1 MVETPVLYIAY
12 ARPEYARQ
20 SFDAIKAVKPKK
32 LYFYSNIARADR
44 PDEIRRNNEVRA
56 MAKEVDW
63 DCELKTYFRD
73 DYVDIFPSLWSAI
86 DWVFANEEQA
96 IVLEEDAVATQ
107 GFFEYCEFMLKHYK
121 DEKDVWLISGN
132 NFTPEYSPK
141 GFDVFFS
148 RYAGIWGWAG
158 WRDRWE
164 KIDRKMTSYPTE
176 GKKALR
182 NYFGSRIQAW
192 QMGKRL
198 DSTYRKAQKDGPWDL
213 IFWYHMMVNNGK
225 FARPSAPLVTNVETY
240 GTNHDIRANLQKKTI
255 IASQREH
262 FFVSRIPDTI
272 SFCNSYDTRHYWKY
286 RFFGTIKRKTII
298 LINSVLISLKVKK
311 I

>member
-20 SFDAIKAVKPKK
+20 SFDAIKAAKPKK

-56 MAKEVDW
+56 MINEVDW
-63 DCELKTYFRD
+63 DCELRTFFRK
-73 DYVDIFPSLWSAI
+73 DYVEIFPSLWSAI

-121 DEKDVWLISGN
+121 DKKEVWLISGN

-141 GFDVFFS
+141 NLDVFFS

-158 WRDRWE
+158 WRDRWL
-164 KIDRKMTSYPTE
+164 KLDRRMTSYPTIGE
-176 GKKALR
+176 QVIR
-182 NYFGSRIQAW
+182 DYFGSSFQAW
-192 QMGKRL
+192 VMKKRL
-198 DSTYRKAQKDGPWDL
+198 DPTFRKAQIDGPWDL
-213 IFWYHMMVNNGK
+213 IFWYNVIVNKGK
-225 FARPSAPLVTNVETY
+225 FAKPSIPLVTNVETY
-240 GTNHDIRANLQKKTI
+240 GTNHDPNAYFGNKVITAITC
-255 IASQREH
+255 EH
-262 FFVSRIPDTI
+262 YPINRLPSSIE
-272 SFCNSYDTRHYWKY
+272 FCNSYDN
-286 RFFGTIKRKTII
+286 RFFLKVRVMETIKRRITIF
-298 LINSVLISLKVKK
+298 INKLLKKK
-311 I
+311 RKFN

>member
-20 SFDAIKAVKPKK
+20 SFDAIKAAKPKK

-56 MAKEVDW
+56 MVNEVDW
-63 DCELKTYFRD
+63 DCELRTYFRK
-73 DYVDIFPSLWSAI
+73 DYVEIFPSLWSAI

-96 IVLEEDAVATQ
+96 IVIEEDAVATN
-107 GFFEYCEFMLKHYK
+107 GFFEYCEFMLEHYK
-121 DEKDVWLISGN
+121 DQKDVWLISGN

-141 GFDVFFS
+141 NLDVFFS

-164 KIDRKMTSYPTE
+164 KMDRRMTSYPTE
-176 GKKALR
+176 GKKVLIE
-182 NYFGSRIQAW
+182 YFGSRVQAW

-198 DSTYRKAQKDGPWDL
+198 ESTYLKAQIDGPWDL
-213 IFWYHMMVNNGK
+213 IFWYNVMVNNGK
-225 FARPSAPLVTNVETY
+225 FVRPSRPLVTNVETY
-240 GTNHDIRANLQKKTI
+240 GTNHNPNAYLRKSIIKATI
-255 IASQREH
+255 CEH
-262 FFVSRIPDTI
+262 FPINKLPSTI
-272 SFCNSYDTRHYWKY
+272 QFCNSYDNRYFIKI
-286 RFFGTIKRKTII
+286 RLLGTMKRKCSII
-298 LINSVLISLKVKK
+298 INKLKNKLK
-311 I
+311 LF